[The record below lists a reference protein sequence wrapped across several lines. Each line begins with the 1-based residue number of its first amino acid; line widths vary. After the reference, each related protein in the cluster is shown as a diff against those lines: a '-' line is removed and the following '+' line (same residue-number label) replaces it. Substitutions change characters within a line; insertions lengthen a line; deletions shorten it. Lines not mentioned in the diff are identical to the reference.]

1 MDDDDL
7 ISIIKARFSIN
18 RLDGYRITT
27 MDSDE
32 ILSLKDI
39 ERSNCILITFKRPPY
54 QKKCIKFGN

>member
-1 MDDDDL
+1 MMMIS

-18 RLDGYRITT
+18 RLNGYWITT

-32 ILSLKDI
+32 IINMKDI
-39 ERSNCILITFKRPPY
+39 ERSNCISITFKRPPF